1 MPELPEVEVLRCHLE
16 PLLVGK
22 RVTGFQ
28 VLKPRVVRPETPRQL
43 QGGVAGCSIKGV
55 GRQGKF
61 LWLDFAQA
69 RSRKTFP
76 LTIHLGMTGNFLIN
90 AQKMGHND
98 NKHVRLRF
106 KMSDYSEIDYVDIRK
121 FGFFKLINP
130 QKGEIKK
137 LKAELGPDALS
148 DEFDT
153 KYLQESLKNRI
164 TNIKSALLNQK
175 IVGGIGNIYA
185 SEALFR
191 AKISPMMESRK
202 VVKNKIKT
210 GDLISSIK
218 FILHDAIKVGG
229 STIKDHKNL
238 KGESGY
244 FQYKF
249 NVYNRE
255 NMTCNSQNCDAK
267 IKKIVQTGRS
277 TFYCTKC
284 QKMRNR

>member
-1 MPELPEVEVLRCHLE
+1 MPELPEVEIIKNNLSDYLIDKTFHSIEVFTNKLRYKIPHNLAE
-16 PLLVGK
+16 SIK
-22 RVTGFQ
+22 NQRVTD
-28 VLKPRVVRPETPRQL
+28 
-43 QGGVAGCSIKGV
+43 I
-55 GRQGKF
+55 
-61 LWLDFAQA
+61 
-69 RSRKTFP
+69 SRIAKYIIVD
-76 LTIHLGMTGNFLIN
+76 LENKYSLLIHLGMTGNFLIN

-106 KMSDYSEIDYVDIRK
+106 KMSDQSEIDYIDIRK
-121 FGFFKLINP
+121 FGFFKLVNP
-130 QKGEIKK
+130 QKVEIKK

-148 DEFDT
+148 DEFDI
-153 KYLQESLKNRI
+153 KYLQESLKNRV

-191 AKISPMMESRK
+191 AKISPMMESGK
-202 VVKNKIKT
+202 VVKNKIRT
-210 GDLISSIK
+210 GNLISSIK

-229 STIKDHKNL
+229 STIRDHKNL

-255 NMTCNSQNCDAK
+255 NMICNSQNCSAK

-284 QKMRNR
+284 QKMGNR

>member
-1 MPELPEVEVLRCHLE
+1 MPELPEVEIIKNNLSDYLVDKTFHSTEVFTSKLRYKIPHN
-16 PLLVGK
+16 LVESIK
-22 RVTGFQ
+22 NQRVTNISRIA
-28 VLKPRVVRPETPRQL
+28 KYIII
-43 QGGVAGCSIKGV
+43 S
-55 GRQGKF
+55 
-61 LWLDFAQA
+61 LDNDY
-69 RSRKTFP
+69 S
-76 LTIHLGMTGNFLIN
+76 LLIHLGMTGNFLIN
-90 AQKMGHND
+90 TQKMGHNE
-98 NKHVRLRF
+98 NRHVRLRF
-106 KMSDYSEIDYVDIRK
+106 IMSDQSEIDYVDIRK

-130 QKGEIKK
+130 QKIEIKK

-153 KYLQESLKNRI
+153 KYLQECLKNRF

-175 IVGGIGNIYA
+175 VVGGIGNIYA

-191 AKISPMMESRK
+191 AKIPPMMESRK
-202 VVKNKIKT
+202 VVKNKTKT
-210 GDLISSIK
+210 SDLISSIK
-218 FILHDAIKVGG
+218 FILNDAIKVGG
-229 STIKDHKNL
+229 STIRDHKNL

-255 NMTCNSQNCDAK
+255 NMVCNSQNCNSK

-284 QKMRNR
+284 QKMGSR

>member
-1 MPELPEVEVLRCHLE
+1 MPELPEVEIIKNNLSDYLIDKTFHSIEVFTNKLRYKIPHNLAE
-16 PLLVGK
+16 SIK
-22 RVTGFQ
+22 NQRVTD
-28 VLKPRVVRPETPRQL
+28 
-43 QGGVAGCSIKGV
+43 I
-55 GRQGKF
+55 
-61 LWLDFAQA
+61 
-69 RSRKTFP
+69 SRIAKYIIVE
-76 LTIHLGMTGNFLIN
+76 LENKYSLLIHLGMTGNFLIN

-106 KMSDYSEIDYVDIRK
+106 KMSDQSEIDYIDIRK
-121 FGFFKLINP
+121 FGFFKLVNP
-130 QKGEIKK
+130 QKVEIKK

-148 DEFDT
+148 DEFDI
-153 KYLQESLKNRI
+153 KYLQESLKNRV

-191 AKISPMMESRK
+191 AKISPMMESGK

-229 STIKDHKNL
+229 STIRDHKNL

-255 NMTCNSQNCDAK
+255 NMICNSQNCSAK

>member
-1 MPELPEVEVLRCHLE
+1 MPELPEVEIIKNNLSDYLIDKTFHSIEVFTNKLRYKIPHNLAE
-16 PLLVGK
+16 SIK
-22 RVTGFQ
+22 NQRVTN
-28 VLKPRVVRPETPRQL
+28 
-43 QGGVAGCSIKGV
+43 I
-55 GRQGKF
+55 
-61 LWLDFAQA
+61 
-69 RSRKTFP
+69 SRIAKYIIVD
-76 LTIHLGMTGNFLIN
+76 LENNYSLLIHLGMTGNFLIN

-106 KMSDYSEIDYVDIRK
+106 KMSDQSEIDYIDIRK
-121 FGFFKLINP
+121 FGFFKLVNP
-130 QKGEIKK
+130 QKVEIKK

-148 DEFDT
+148 DEFDIQ
-153 KYLQESLKNRI
+153 YLQESLKNRV

-191 AKISPMMESRK
+191 AKISPMMESGK

-229 STIKDHKNL
+229 STIRDHKNV

-255 NMTCNSQNCDAK
+255 NMTCNSQNCSAK

>member
-1 MPELPEVEVLRCHLE
+1 MPELPEVEIIKNNLSDYLIDKTIHSIEVFTNKLRYKIPHNLAE
-16 PLLVGK
+16 SIK
-22 RVTGFQ
+22 NQRVTD
-28 VLKPRVVRPETPRQL
+28 
-43 QGGVAGCSIKGV
+43 I
-55 GRQGKF
+55 
-61 LWLDFAQA
+61 
-69 RSRKTFP
+69 SRIAKYIIVD
-76 LTIHLGMTGNFLIN
+76 LENKYSLLIHLGMTGNFLIN

-106 KMSDYSEIDYVDIRK
+106 KMSDQSEIDYIDIRK
-121 FGFFKLINP
+121 FGFFKLVNP
-130 QKGEIKK
+130 QKVEIKK

-148 DEFDT
+148 DEFDI
-153 KYLQESLKNRI
+153 KYLQESLKNRV

-191 AKISPMMESRK
+191 AKISPMMESGK

-229 STIKDHKNL
+229 STIRDHKNL

-255 NMTCNSQNCDAK
+255 NMICNSQNCSAK

>member
-1 MPELPEVEVLRCHLE
+1 MPELPEVEIIKNNLSDYLIDKTFHSIEVFTNKLRYKIPHNLAE
-16 PLLVGK
+16 SIK
-22 RVTGFQ
+22 NQRVTD
-28 VLKPRVVRPETPRQL
+28 
-43 QGGVAGCSIKGV
+43 I
-55 GRQGKF
+55 
-61 LWLDFAQA
+61 
-69 RSRKTFP
+69 SRIAKYIIVD
-76 LTIHLGMTGNFLIN
+76 LENKYSLLIHLGMTGNFLIN

-106 KMSDYSEIDYVDIRK
+106 KMSDQSEIDYIDIRK
-121 FGFFKLINP
+121 FGFFKLVNP
-130 QKGEIKK
+130 QKVEIKK

-148 DEFDT
+148 DEFDI
-153 KYLQESLKNRI
+153 KYLQESLKNRV

-191 AKISPMMESRK
+191 AKISPMMESGK

-229 STIKDHKNL
+229 STIRDHKNL

-255 NMTCNSQNCDAK
+255 NMVCNSQNCNSK

-284 QKMRNR
+284 QKMGSR

>member
-1 MPELPEVEVLRCHLE
+1 MPELPEVEIIKNNLSDYLKDKTFHSIEVFTNKLRYKIPHNLAE
-16 PLLVGK
+16 SIK
-22 RVTGFQ
+22 NQRVTD
-28 VLKPRVVRPETPRQL
+28 
-43 QGGVAGCSIKGV
+43 I
-55 GRQGKF
+55 
-61 LWLDFAQA
+61 
-69 RSRKTFP
+69 SRIAKYIIVD
-76 LTIHLGMTGNFLIN
+76 LENKYSLLIHLGMTGNFLIN

-106 KMSDYSEIDYVDIRK
+106 KMSDQSEIDYIDIRK
-121 FGFFKLINP
+121 FGFFKLVNP
-130 QKGEIKK
+130 QKVEIKK

-148 DEFDT
+148 DEFDI
-153 KYLQESLKNRI
+153 KYLQESLKNRV

-191 AKISPMMESRK
+191 AKISPMMESGK

-229 STIKDHKNL
+229 STIRDHKNL

-255 NMTCNSQNCDAK
+255 NMICNSQNCSAK

-277 TFYCTKC
+277 TFYCTRC

>member
-1 MPELPEVEVLRCHLE
+1 MPELPEVEIIKNNLSDYLVDKTFHSTEVFTSKLRYKIPHNLE
-16 PLLVGK
+16 ESIK
-22 RVTGFQ
+22 NQRVTNISRIA
-28 VLKPRVVRPETPRQL
+28 KYIII
-43 QGGVAGCSIKGV
+43 S
-55 GRQGKF
+55 
-61 LWLDFAQA
+61 LDNDY
-69 RSRKTFP
+69 S
-76 LTIHLGMTGNFLIN
+76 LLIHLGMTGNFLIN
-90 AQKMGHND
+90 AQKMGHNE
-98 NKHVRLRF
+98 NRHVRLRF
-106 KMSDYSEIDYVDIRK
+106 IMSDQSEIDYVDIRK

-130 QKGEIKK
+130 QKIEIKK

-153 KYLQESLKNRI
+153 KYLQECLKNRF

-175 IVGGIGNIYA
+175 VVGGIGNIYA

-191 AKISPMMESRK
+191 AKIPPMMESRK

-210 GDLISSIK
+210 SDLISSIK
-218 FILHDAIKVGG
+218 FILNDAIKVGG
-229 STIKDHKNL
+229 STIRDHKNL

-255 NMTCNSQNCDAK
+255 NMVCNSQNCNSK

-284 QKMRNR
+284 QKMGSR

>member
-1 MPELPEVEVLRCHLE
+1 MPELPEVEIIKNNLSDYLIDKTFHSIEVFTNKLRYKIPHNLAE
-16 PLLVGK
+16 SIK
-22 RVTGFQ
+22 NQRVTN
-28 VLKPRVVRPETPRQL
+28 
-43 QGGVAGCSIKGV
+43 I
-55 GRQGKF
+55 
-61 LWLDFAQA
+61 
-69 RSRKTFP
+69 SRIAKYIIVD
-76 LTIHLGMTGNFLIN
+76 LENNYSLLIHLGMTGNFLID
-90 AQKMGHND
+90 AQKMGHSD

-106 KMSDYSEIDYVDIRK
+106 KMSDQSEIDYIDIRK
-121 FGFFKLINP
+121 FGFFKLVNP
-130 QKGEIKK
+130 QKVEIKK

-148 DEFDT
+148 DEFDI
-153 KYLQESLKNRI
+153 KYLQESLKNRV

-191 AKISPMMESRK
+191 AKISPMMESGQ

-229 STIKDHKNL
+229 STIRDHKNV

-255 NMTCNSQNCDAK
+255 NMTCNSQNCSAK

>member
-1 MPELPEVEVLRCHLE
+1 MPELPEVEIIKNNLSDYLVDKTFHSTEVFTSKLRYKIPHN
-16 PLLVGK
+16 LVESIK
-22 RVTGFQ
+22 NQRVTNISRIA
-28 VLKPRVVRPETPRQL
+28 KYIII
-43 QGGVAGCSIKGV
+43 S
-55 GRQGKF
+55 
-61 LWLDFAQA
+61 LDNDY
-69 RSRKTFP
+69 S
-76 LTIHLGMTGNFLIN
+76 LLIHLGMTGNFLIN
-90 AQKMGHND
+90 TQKMGHNE
-98 NKHVRLRF
+98 NRHVRLRF
-106 KMSDYSEIDYVDIRK
+106 IMSDQSEIDYVDIRK

-130 QKGEIKK
+130 QKIEIKK

-153 KYLQESLKNRI
+153 KYLQECLKNRF

-175 IVGGIGNIYA
+175 VVGGIGNIYA

-191 AKISPMMESRK
+191 AKIPPMMESRK

-210 GDLISSIK
+210 SDLISSIK
-218 FILHDAIKVGG
+218 FILNDAIKVGG
-229 STIKDHKNL
+229 STIRDHKNL

-255 NMTCNSQNCDAK
+255 NMVCNSQNCNSK

-284 QKMRNR
+284 QKMGSR

>member
-1 MPELPEVEVLRCHLE
+1 MPELPEVEIIKNNLSDYLVDRTFHSIEVFTNKLRYKIPHNLAE
-16 PLLVGK
+16 SIK
-22 RVTGFQ
+22 NQRVTNISRIA
-28 VLKPRVVRPETPRQL
+28 KY
-43 QGGVAGCSIKGV
+43 IIV
-55 GRQGKF
+55 G
-61 LWLDFAQA
+61 LDNDY
-69 RSRKTFP
+69 S
-76 LTIHLGMTGNFLIN
+76 LLIHLGMTGNFLIN

-106 KMSDYSEIDYVDIRK
+106 KMSDQSEIDYVDIRK

-130 QKGEIKK
+130 QKVEIKK
-137 LKAELGPDALS
+137 LKAELGPGALS

-153 KYLQESLKNRI
+153 KYLQESLKNRV

-191 AKISPMMESRK
+191 AKISPMMESRT
-202 VVKNKIKT
+202 VAKNKIKT

-229 STIKDHKNL
+229 STIRDHKNL

-255 NMTCNSQNCDAK
+255 NMTCNNQNCNAK

-284 QKMRNR
+284 QKMRDR

>member
-1 MPELPEVEVLRCHLE
+1 MPELPEVEIIKNNLSDYLIDKTFHSTEVFTNKLRYKIPHNLAE
-16 PLLVGK
+16 SIK
-22 RVTGFQ
+22 NQRVTD
-28 VLKPRVVRPETPRQL
+28 
-43 QGGVAGCSIKGV
+43 I
-55 GRQGKF
+55 
-61 LWLDFAQA
+61 
-69 RSRKTFP
+69 SRIAKYIIVD
-76 LTIHLGMTGNFLIN
+76 LENKYSLLIHLGMTGNFLIN

-106 KMSDYSEIDYVDIRK
+106 KMSDQSEIDYIDIRK
-121 FGFFKLINP
+121 FGFFKLVNP
-130 QKGEIKK
+130 QKVEIKK

-148 DEFDT
+148 DEFDI
-153 KYLQESLKNRI
+153 KYLQESLKNRV

-191 AKISPMMESRK
+191 AKISPMMESGK

-229 STIKDHKNL
+229 STIRDHKNL

-255 NMTCNSQNCDAK
+255 NMICNSQNCSAK

>member
-1 MPELPEVEVLRCHLE
+1 MPELPEVEIIKNNLSDYLIDKTFHSIEVFTNKLRYKIPHNLAE
-16 PLLVGK
+16 SIK
-22 RVTGFQ
+22 NQRVTD
-28 VLKPRVVRPETPRQL
+28 
-43 QGGVAGCSIKGV
+43 I
-55 GRQGKF
+55 
-61 LWLDFAQA
+61 
-69 RSRKTFP
+69 SRIAKYIIVD
-76 LTIHLGMTGNFLIN
+76 LENKYSLLIHLGMTGNFLIN

-106 KMSDYSEIDYVDIRK
+106 KMSDQSEIDYIDIRK
-121 FGFFKLINP
+121 FGFFKLVNP
-130 QKGEIKK
+130 EKVEIKK

-148 DEFDT
+148 DEFDI
-153 KYLQESLKNRI
+153 KYLQESLKNRV

-191 AKISPMMESRK
+191 AKISPMMESGK

-229 STIKDHKNL
+229 STIRDHKNL

-255 NMTCNSQNCDAK
+255 NMICNSQNCSAK

>member
-1 MPELPEVEVLRCHLE
+1 MPELPEVEIIKNNLSDYLIDKTFHSIEVFTNKLRYKIPHNLAE
-16 PLLVGK
+16 SIK
-22 RVTGFQ
+22 NQRVTD
-28 VLKPRVVRPETPRQL
+28 
-43 QGGVAGCSIKGV
+43 I
-55 GRQGKF
+55 
-61 LWLDFAQA
+61 
-69 RSRKTFP
+69 SRIAKYIIVD
-76 LTIHLGMTGNFLIN
+76 LENKYSLLIHLGMTGNFLIN

-106 KMSDYSEIDYVDIRK
+106 KMSDQSEIDYIDIRK
-121 FGFFKLINP
+121 FGFFKLVNP
-130 QKGEIKK
+130 QKVEIKK

-148 DEFDT
+148 DEFDI
-153 KYLQESLKNRI
+153 KYLQESLKNRV

-191 AKISPMMESRK
+191 AKISPMMESGK

-255 NMTCNSQNCDAK
+255 NMICNSQNCSAK

>member
-1 MPELPEVEVLRCHLE
+1 MPELPEVEIIKNNLSDYLVDKTFHSIEVFTNKLRYKIPHNLGE
-16 PLLVGK
+16 SIK
-22 RVTGFQ
+22 NQRVTDISRIAKYII
-28 VLKPRVVRPETPRQL
+28 V
-43 QGGVAGCSIKGV
+43 S
-55 GRQGKF
+55 
-61 LWLDFAQA
+61 LDNDY
-69 RSRKTFP
+69 S
-76 LTIHLGMTGNFLIN
+76 LLIHLGMTGNFLIN
-90 AQKMGHND
+90 TQRINHND

-106 KMSDYSEIDYVDIRK
+106 TMSDQSEIDYVDIRK

-130 QKGEIKK
+130 QKIEIKK

-148 DEFDT
+148 DSFDT
-153 KYLQESLKNRI
+153 KYLQEVLKNRI

-175 IVGGIGNIYA
+175 VVGGIGNIYA

-191 AKISPMMESRK
+191 AKISPLMESGK
-202 VVKNKIKT
+202 VVKNKKKT
-210 GDLISSIK
+210 CDLISSIK
-218 FILHDAIKVGG
+218 FILNDAISVGG
-229 STIKDHKNL
+229 STIRDHKNL

-255 NMTCNSQNCDAK
+255 NMLCNSQNCNSK
-267 IKKIVQTGRS
+267 IKKVVQAGRS

>member
-1 MPELPEVEVLRCHLE
+1 MPELPEVEIIKNNLSDYLIDKTFHSIEVFTNKLRYKIPHNLAE
-16 PLLVGK
+16 SIK
-22 RVTGFQ
+22 NQRVTN
-28 VLKPRVVRPETPRQL
+28 
-43 QGGVAGCSIKGV
+43 I
-55 GRQGKF
+55 
-61 LWLDFAQA
+61 
-69 RSRKTFP
+69 SRIAKYIIVD
-76 LTIHLGMTGNFLIN
+76 LENNYSLLIHLGMTGNFLIN

-106 KMSDYSEIDYVDIRK
+106 KMSDQSEIDYIDIRK
-121 FGFFKLINP
+121 FGFFKLVNP
-130 QKGEIKK
+130 QKVEIKK

-148 DEFDT
+148 DEFDI
-153 KYLQESLKNRI
+153 KYLQESLKNRV

-191 AKISPMMESRK
+191 AKISPMMESGK

-229 STIKDHKNL
+229 STIRDHKNV

-255 NMTCNSQNCDAK
+255 NMTCNSQNCSAK

>member
-1 MPELPEVEVLRCHLE
+1 MPELPEVEIIKNNLSDYLADKTFHSIEVFTNKLRYKIPHNLAE
-16 PLLVGK
+16 SIK
-22 RVTGFQ
+22 NQRVTNISRIA
-28 VLKPRVVRPETPRQL
+28 KY
-43 QGGVAGCSIKGV
+43 IIV
-55 GRQGKF
+55 G
-61 LWLDFAQA
+61 LENDYSL
-69 RSRKTFP
+69 
-76 LTIHLGMTGNFLIN
+76 LIHLGMTGNFLIN

-106 KMSDYSEIDYVDIRK
+106 KMSDQSEIDYVDIRK

-130 QKGEIKK
+130 QKAEIKK
-137 LKAELGPDALS
+137 LKEKLGPDALS

-153 KYLQESLKNRI
+153 KYLQESLKNRV

-191 AKISPMMESRK
+191 AKIPPMMESRK
-202 VVKNKIKT
+202 VVKNKTKT

-229 STIKDHKNL
+229 STIRDHKNL

-255 NMTCNSQNCDAK
+255 NMICNSQNCNAK

-277 TFYCTKC
+277 TFYCEKC

>member
-1 MPELPEVEVLRCHLE
+1 MD
-16 PLLVGK
+16 
-22 RVTGFQ
+22 Q
-28 VLKPRVVRPETPRQL
+28 
-43 QGGVAGCSIKGV
+43 
-55 GRQGKF
+55 
-61 LWLDFAQA
+61 
-69 RSRKTFP
+69 
-76 LTIHLGMTGNFLIN
+76 
-90 AQKMGHND
+90 
-98 NKHVRLRF
+98 
-106 KMSDYSEIDYVDIRK
+106 
-121 FGFFKLINP
+121 
-130 QKGEIKK
+130 
-137 LKAELGPDALS
+137 
-148 DEFDT
+148 
-153 KYLQESLKNRI
+153 
-164 TNIKSALLNQK
+164 NIIS
-175 IVGGIGNIYA
+175 GIGNIYA

-202 VVKNKIKT
+202 VVKSKIKT
-210 GDLISSIK
+210 SDLISSIK

>member
-1 MPELPEVEVLRCHLE
+1 MPELPEVEIIKNNLSDYLVDKTFHSIEVFTNKLRYKIPHNLAE
-16 PLLVGK
+16 SIK
-22 RVTGFQ
+22 NQRVTNISRIA
-28 VLKPRVVRPETPRQL
+28 KY
-43 QGGVAGCSIKGV
+43 IIV
-55 GRQGKF
+55 G
-61 LWLDFAQA
+61 LENDYSL
-69 RSRKTFP
+69 
-76 LTIHLGMTGNFLIN
+76 LIHLGMTGNFLIN
-90 AQKMGHND
+90 AQKMDHNV

-106 KMSDYSEIDYVDIRK
+106 KMSDHSEIDYVDIRK

-130 QKGEIKK
+130 QKDEIKK

-255 NMTCNSQNCDAK
+255 NMICNSQNCNAK

-277 TFYCTKC
+277 TFYCKKC
-284 QKMRNR
+284 QKMRN

>member
-1 MPELPEVEVLRCHLE
+1 MPELPEVEIIKNNLSDYLADKTFHSIEVFTNKLRYKIPHNFADSI
-16 PLLVGK
+16 K
-22 RVTGFQ
+22 NQRVTNISRIA
-28 VLKPRVVRPETPRQL
+28 KY
-43 QGGVAGCSIKGV
+43 IIV
-55 GRQGKF
+55 G
-61 LWLDFAQA
+61 LENDYSL
-69 RSRKTFP
+69 
-76 LTIHLGMTGNFLIN
+76 LIHLGMTGNFLIN

-106 KMSDYSEIDYVDIRK
+106 KMSDQSEIDYVDIRK

-130 QKGEIKK
+130 QKAEIKK
-137 LKAELGPDALS
+137 LKEKLGPDALS

-153 KYLQESLKNRI
+153 KYLQESLKNRV

-191 AKISPMMESRK
+191 AKIPPMMESRK
-202 VVKNKIKT
+202 VVKNKTKT

-229 STIKDHKNL
+229 STIRDHKNL

-255 NMTCNSQNCDAK
+255 NMICNSQNCNAK

-277 TFYCTKC
+277 TFYCEKC

>member
-1 MPELPEVEVLRCHLE
+1 
-16 PLLVGK
+16 
-22 RVTGFQ
+22 
-28 VLKPRVVRPETPRQL
+28 
-43 QGGVAGCSIKGV
+43 
-55 GRQGKF
+55 
-61 LWLDFAQA
+61 
-69 RSRKTFP
+69 
-76 LTIHLGMTGNFLIN
+76 
-90 AQKMGHND
+90 MGHND

-106 KMSDYSEIDYVDIRK
+106 KMSDQSEIDYIDIRK
-121 FGFFKLINP
+121 FGFFKLVSP
-130 QKGEIKK
+130 QKVEIKK

-148 DEFDT
+148 DEFDI
-153 KYLQESLKNRI
+153 KYLQESLKNRV

-191 AKISPMMESRK
+191 AKISPMMESGK

-229 STIKDHKNL
+229 STIRDHKNL

-255 NMTCNSQNCDAK
+255 NMICNSQNCSAK

>member
-1 MPELPEVEVLRCHLE
+1 MPELPEVEIIKNNLSDYLIDKTFHSIEVFTNKLRYKIPHNLAE
-16 PLLVGK
+16 SIK
-22 RVTGFQ
+22 NQRVTD
-28 VLKPRVVRPETPRQL
+28 
-43 QGGVAGCSIKGV
+43 I
-55 GRQGKF
+55 
-61 LWLDFAQA
+61 
-69 RSRKTFP
+69 SRIAKYIIVD
-76 LTIHLGMTGNFLIN
+76 LENKYSLLIHLGMTGNFLIN

-106 KMSDYSEIDYVDIRK
+106 KMSDQSEIDYIDIRK
-121 FGFFKLINP
+121 FGFFKLVNP
-130 QKGEIKK
+130 EKVEIKK

-148 DEFDT
+148 DEFDI
-153 KYLQESLKNRI
+153 KYLQESLKNRV
-164 TNIKSALLNQK
+164 TNIKSSLLNQK

-191 AKISPMMESRK
+191 AKISPMMESGK

-229 STIKDHKNL
+229 STIRDHKNL

-255 NMTCNSQNCDAK
+255 NMICNSQNCSAK

>member
-1 MPELPEVEVLRCHLE
+1 MPELPEVEIIKNNLSDYLVDKTFHSIEVFTNKLRYKIPHNLAE
-16 PLLVGK
+16 SIK
-22 RVTGFQ
+22 NQRVTNISRIA
-28 VLKPRVVRPETPRQL
+28 KY
-43 QGGVAGCSIKGV
+43 IIV
-55 GRQGKF
+55 G
-61 LWLDFAQA
+61 LENDYSL
-69 RSRKTFP
+69 
-76 LTIHLGMTGNFLIN
+76 LIHLGMTGNFLIN

-106 KMSDYSEIDYVDIRK
+106 KMSDHSEIDYVDIRK

-130 QKGEIKK
+130 QKDEIKK

>member
-1 MPELPEVEVLRCHLE
+1 MPELPEVEIIKNNLSDYLIDKTFHSIEVFTNKLRYKIPHNLAE
-16 PLLVGK
+16 SIK
-22 RVTGFQ
+22 NQRVTN
-28 VLKPRVVRPETPRQL
+28 
-43 QGGVAGCSIKGV
+43 I
-55 GRQGKF
+55 
-61 LWLDFAQA
+61 
-69 RSRKTFP
+69 SRIAKYIIVD
-76 LTIHLGMTGNFLIN
+76 LENNYSLLIHLGMTGNLLIN

-106 KMSDYSEIDYVDIRK
+106 KMSDQSEIDYIDIRK
-121 FGFFKLINP
+121 FGFFKLVNP
-130 QKGEIKK
+130 QKVEIKK

-148 DEFDT
+148 DEFDIQ
-153 KYLQESLKNRI
+153 YLQESLKNRV

-191 AKISPMMESRK
+191 AKISPMMESGK

-229 STIKDHKNL
+229 STIRDHKNV

-255 NMTCNSQNCDAK
+255 NMTCNSQNCSAK

>member
-1 MPELPEVEVLRCHLE
+1 
-16 PLLVGK
+16 
-22 RVTGFQ
+22 
-28 VLKPRVVRPETPRQL
+28 
-43 QGGVAGCSIKGV
+43 
-55 GRQGKF
+55 
-61 LWLDFAQA
+61 
-69 RSRKTFP
+69 
-76 LTIHLGMTGNFLIN
+76 MTGNFLIN
-90 AQKMGHND
+90 AQKMVHNN

-106 KMSDYSEIDYVDIRK
+106 KMSDHSEIDYVDIRK